1 MAIAQTQADKKS
13 VGMVS
18 KDVGGI
24 SVFSIGG
31 IDFATGTG
39 APTAGASGDMK
50 ASPKG
55 SMYLNTAQ
63 PDLYCKTSASGV
75 SVVWELVSAQSL

>member
-1 MAIAQTQADKKS
+1 
-13 VGMVS
+13 MVS

-24 SVFSIGG
+24 SVFSLGG
-31 IDFATGTG
+31 IDFATGTA
-39 APTAGASGDMK
+39 APAAGDMQ

-63 PDLYCKTSASGV
+63 PDLYCKTSAAGV
-75 SVVWELVSAQSL
+75 ATVVWELVSAQAT